1 MKKKYSDP
9 LMFSSTLLDTIPVD
23 PSETGAV
30 GPKDESWN
38 EDGNNANN
46 LYMNASPAK
55 QSSAPVSIVNPVEE
69 AMNSTEASP
78 EKAPGN
84 TTSTHSPLEVESV
97 INEIVP
103 DESATPVAAAGE

>member
-9 LMFSSTLLDTIPVD
+9 LMFSSALLTTIPVD
-23 PSETGAV
+23 PSDSGVV
-30 GPKDESWN
+30 GPDEPWD
-38 EDGNNANN
+38 EDDNNANS

-97 INEIVP
+97 INEIVT
-103 DESATPVAAAGE
+103 DESATSVAAAGE